1 MIEFVLYVYIGTAI
15 QNNTQSFA
23 NVNDC
28 KYFAERINNQPLV
41 PSNDGKTKHK
51 IVAVCLPRDKNK
63 NMLDPITL
71 SAAVSGATAAYN
83 GIKKAIMLGKE
94 IEDLSG
100 ELGRWMSAVSD
111 VDNIHKNSNNPSTID
126 KLFNGSI
133 EQVAI
138 ESFASKKKLQKQRE
152 ELKNFFDCTLWSP
165 SVGRPDT

>member
-1 MIEFVLYVYIGTAI
+1 
-15 QNNTQSFA
+15 
-23 NVNDC
+23 
-28 KYFAERINNQPLV
+28 
-41 PSNDGKTKHK
+41 
-51 IVAVCLPRDKNK
+51 
-63 NMLDPITL
+63 MLDPITL

-152 ELKNFFDCTLWSP
+152 ELKNFLVAHYGTKAWDDLIREE
-165 SVGRPDT
+165 GRIRRARKEAVYAREEKNRQIRDYTIIGIASLIGCGAIGWMIWIISLST

>member
-1 MIEFVLYVYIGTAI
+1 M
-15 QNNTQSFA
+15 
-23 NVNDC
+23 
-28 KYFAERINNQPLV
+28 LV
-41 PSNDGKTKHK
+41 
-51 IVAVCLPRDKNK
+51 
-63 NMLDPITL
+63 PITL

-138 ESFASKKKLQKQRE
+138 ESFSSKKKLQKQRE
-152 ELKNFFDCTLWSP
+152 ELKNFLIAHYGVQAWDDLIREEGRIRKARKEAVYARQERNRQIRDYTIIGLACL
-165 SVGRPDT
+165 VGASAVGWMIWIISLST